1 MDCSGN
7 EEKQRRRIIW
17 LFFFSKTNGDVAGVL
32 RLTFDE
38 FLCFKEEEDGKIMHT
53 ERHETFASLN
63 SMST

>member
-1 MDCSGN
+1 MT
-7 EEKQRRRIIW
+7 W
-17 LFFFSKTNGDVAGVL
+17 LGHLFRQGYV
-32 RLTFDE
+32 TFDE